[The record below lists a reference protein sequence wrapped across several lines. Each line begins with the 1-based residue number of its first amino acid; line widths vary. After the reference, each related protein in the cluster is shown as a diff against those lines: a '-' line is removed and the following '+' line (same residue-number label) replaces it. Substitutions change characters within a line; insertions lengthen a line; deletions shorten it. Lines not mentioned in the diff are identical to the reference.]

1 MTLRASEVEF
11 VGESLGCH
19 VLAAENI
26 AATIRV
32 QTFRK

>member
-19 VLAAENI
+19 VLAAENV
-26 AATIRV
+26 ATIRV
-32 QTFRK
+32 QTFRKS